1 MLQEIVA
8 RSLALE
14 PGSYKHFVGS
24 LHLYET
30 DRPAAKR
37 YLAEGWQQTMEMPP
51 MPDGNPWPSLRA
63 VMASERTLRSG
74 AVVDVASLP
83 LDEYWKDLIRLLQ
96 VYRHFRDRQPAEMAR
111 VKRQMSARVY
121 DPYITSKQLA
131 ARRRLEQSSR

>member
-1 MLQEIVA
+1 
-8 RSLALE
+8 
-14 PGSYKHFVGS
+14 
-24 LHLYET
+24 
-30 DRPAAKR
+30 
-37 YLAEGWQQTMEMPP
+37 
-51 MPDGNPWPSLRA
+51 
-63 VMASERTLRSG
+63 MASERTLRSG